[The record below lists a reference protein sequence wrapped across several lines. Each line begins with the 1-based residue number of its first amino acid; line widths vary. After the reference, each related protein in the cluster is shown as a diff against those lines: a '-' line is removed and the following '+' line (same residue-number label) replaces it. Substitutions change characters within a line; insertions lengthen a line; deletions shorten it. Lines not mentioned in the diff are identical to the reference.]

1 MYYIQMASRRKM
13 TRILD
18 AYRLMFQIN
27 GKDKQTVRKTTNIK
41 LCYSGVASVNEDY
54 TSNLLL
60 FAVTPT

>member
-13 TRILD
+13 IRILD
-18 AYRLMFQIN
+18 AYRLLFQIN
-27 GKDKQTVRKTTNIK
+27 GNDKQTVRKTANIK
-41 LCYSGVASVNEDY
+41 LCYSGVTSANEDY